1 MRKTIAV
8 ATKHGKLAQIQPAFN
23 FLPEWELK
31 LTEIDTDQFGTFS
44 GEVPRVLT
52 PKETAIDKAKA
63 GARSLGLDYG
73 LASEG
78 TIGPYP
84 HIPFIN
90 ADTETLALVC
100 LSKDFAVVETF
111 VSTEIFAKSLTVTL
125 DSDLEAIAL
134 EMDIPNHAVN
144 VYLGKSKSKVIYKG
158 ITNSSEFSSLVS
170 QSLKEFGEELLV
182 ESDFRAMNSPS
193 RQANIAA
200 CAEKLVKR
208 IKSCCPECK
217 EIGWGKVGY
226 EYGLPCTQCDQVSQS
241 AAHSE
246 VYGCVACPHKEIVSL
261 GVASIDPSR
270 CDSCNP

>member
-1 MRKTIAV
+1 MRNTIAV
-8 ATKHGKLAQIQPAFN
+8 ATKHGKLAQIQPAFDL
-23 FLPEWELK
+23 LPEWELK
-31 LTEIDTDQFGTFS
+31 LAEIDTDQFGAFS
-44 GEVPRVLT
+44 GEVARALS
-52 PKETAIDKAKA
+52 PKETAIEKAKA
-63 GARSLGLDYG
+63 GARALGLDYG

-78 TIGPYP
+78 TIGAHP

-90 ADTETLALVC
+90 ADIEILALVC
-100 LSKDFAVVETF
+100 LSKDFAVVEAI

-134 EMDIPNHAVN
+134 EMDVPTHAVN
-144 VYLGKSKSKVIYKG
+144 VYLGKSKSKILHKG
-158 ITNSSEFSSLVS
+158 VKNSQEFKNLVS
-170 QSLKEFGEELLV
+170 QSLAEYGEDLLV

-200 CAEKLVKR
+200 CGEKLVKR
-208 IKSCCPECK
+208 IQSCCPECK

-226 EYGLPCTQCDQVSQS
+226 EYGLPCIQCDQVSQS

-246 VYGCVACPHKEIVSL
+246 VYGCVACPQKEPVSL
-261 GVASIDPSR
+261 GVESIDPSR